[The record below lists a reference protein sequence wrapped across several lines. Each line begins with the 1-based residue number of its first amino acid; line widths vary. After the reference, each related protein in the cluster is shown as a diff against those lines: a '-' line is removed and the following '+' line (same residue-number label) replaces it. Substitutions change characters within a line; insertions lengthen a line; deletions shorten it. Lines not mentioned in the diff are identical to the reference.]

1 MMQFIAMG
9 GFGVYVW
16 SAYGVT
22 LGVLLWLFGSS
33 YFQYK
38 KLIPK
43 HKNNKEVPCTQF
55 VKNV

>member
-9 GFGVYVW
+9 GFADYVW
-16 SAYGVT
+16 SAYGIT
-22 LGVLLWLFGSS
+22 FGVLLWLFGSS
-33 YFQYK
+33 YYQYK

-43 HKNNKEVPCTQF
+43 QKNNKKASCTQF